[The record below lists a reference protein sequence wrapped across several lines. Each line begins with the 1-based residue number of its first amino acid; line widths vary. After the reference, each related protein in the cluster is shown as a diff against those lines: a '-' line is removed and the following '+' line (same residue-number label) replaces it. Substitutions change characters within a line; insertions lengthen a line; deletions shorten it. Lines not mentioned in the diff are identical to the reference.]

1 MRKQYMASLGVLAL
15 VAAALAGCSSNSNQP
30 TDTGSANPNSGGT
43 SSSVAKAPAPPP
55 IVIPAGTALTVR
67 LETALGSKTS
77 NAGDPF
83 EATLAEPVMSGG
95 KVVIPQGASAS
106 GVVTQAHAAG
116 HFKGGSTLDLTLK
129 SVTINGQPYAIQTS
143 SVMEARKGKGKR
155 SAAMIGGGAAGG
167 ALLGG
172 LIGGGKGAGIGA
184 LVGGGAGTAG
194 AGLTGNRDISLPV
207 ETLLKFKLAADLAV
221 KQGSGR

>member
-1 MRKQYMASLGVLAL
+1 MRQRHIAWAGALAL
-15 VAAALAGCSSNSNQP
+15 VAAAMAGCSSGSNQA
-30 TDTGSANPNSGGT
+30 TDAGSANSSAVART
-43 SSSVAKAPAPPP
+43 SAPP
-55 IVIPAGTALTVR
+55 IVIPAGTPLTVR

-77 NAGDPF
+77 SEGDPF

-129 SVTINGQPYAIQTS
+129 SVTIDGQPYAIQTS

-155 SAAMIGGGAAGG
+155 SAAFIGGGAVGG

-184 LVGGGAGTAG
+184 VAGAGAGTAG
-194 AGLTGNRDISLPV
+194 AGLTGNRDIVLPV
-207 ETLLKFKLAADLAV
+207 ETLLKFKLAADLSAPQR
-221 KQGSGR
+221 K

>member
-1 MRKQYMASLGVLAL
+1 MAKKSEIP
-15 VAAALAGCSSNSNQP
+15 S
-30 TDTGSANPNSGGT
+30 
-43 SSSVAKAPAPPP
+43 
-55 IVIPAGTALTVR
+55 IVIPVGTALTVR

-77 NAGDPF
+77 NEGDPF
-83 EATLAEPVMSGG
+83 EATLAEPVMAGG

-116 HFKGGSTLDLTLK
+116 RFKGGSTLDMTLK
-129 SVTINGQPYAIQTS
+129 SVTIDGQPYAIQSS

-155 SAAMIGGGAAGG
+155 SAGFIGGGTAGG

-184 LVGGGAGTAG
+184 LAGAGAGTAG
-194 AGLTGNRDISLPV
+194 AGLTGNRDIVLPV
-207 ETLLKFKLAADLAV
+207 ETLLKFKLVADLSV
-221 KQGSGR
+221 RPGPGK